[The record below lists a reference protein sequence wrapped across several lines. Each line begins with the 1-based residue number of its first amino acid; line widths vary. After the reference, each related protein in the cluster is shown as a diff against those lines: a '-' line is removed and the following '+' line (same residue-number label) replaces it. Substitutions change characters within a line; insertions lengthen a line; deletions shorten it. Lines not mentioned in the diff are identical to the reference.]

1 MIGIFCLFGLAIGS
15 FLNVCAD
22 RLPNMK
28 SILGP
33 PSHCE
38 VCGHK
43 LAPLDLIPLLSYLF
57 LRGRCR
63 YCQAT
68 IPRRVPL
75 VELGTGLLFL
85 LLWHHYGLSLQ
96 LAQAVVF
103 TCVFIIVS
111 VTDLEHRLIPNLVIY
126 PAMVIA
132 LLFAL
137 LDSDPG
143 IISALSGGAIA
154 MGFPLLL
161 LLLIPGSIGM
171 GDVKLCA
178 LVGLIVG
185 FPLVFVALFISFVLA
200 GTVSAALLV
209 LGMKKRGEFVPLAPF
224 LATGGIA
231 TMLYGEQ
238 ILRLYLGT

>member
-38 VCGHK
+38 ACGHK

-63 YCQAT
+63 YCQAA

-85 LLWHHYGLSLQ
+85 LLRHHYGLSFQ

-111 VTDLEHRLIPNLVIY
+111 VTDLEHRLIPNLVVY
-126 PAMVIA
+126 PAMLIA

-143 IISALSGGAIA
+143 IIPALSGGAIA

-161 LLLIPGSIGM
+161 LLFVPGSMGM

-200 GTVSAALLV
+200 GTISAALLV
-209 LGMKKRGEFVPLAPF
+209 LGLKKRGEFVPLAPF